1 MRANGY
7 LETRSRHPV
16 ALVAAISIN
25 LAVVGG
31 MLAYTTDIL
40 PRIPE
45 GIPLIPIPK
54 DPPIIKVEPPKTEL
68 PRSPQP
74 QPQPRPIPAP
84 PIPVPPM
91 DPTTYNPQ
99 WPETPPLPPIPTGPD
114 LTAKPDPV
122 PVERGAEVDGRYAD
136 DLQPAY
142 PAALERLE
150 IEGRATVR
158 VQVGTNGRVMA
169 VELVRADDPGFFNAT
184 RDQALKR
191 WRFKPATRDGQ
202 PVVSWV
208 TKTVVFTIRR

>member
-1 MRANGY
+1 MHATGY

-54 DPPIIKVEPPKTEL
+54 DPPIVKVEPPKTPL
-68 PRSPQP
+68 TKTTQTPL
-74 QPQPRPIPAP
+74 RPVPAP
-84 PIPVPPM
+84 PIPLPPI
-91 DPTTYNPQ
+91 DPTVYRPQ
-99 WPETPPLPPIPTGPD
+99 WPDTPPLPPTPTGPEVA
-114 LTAKPDPV
+114 AKPDPA
-122 PVERGAEVDGRYAD
+122 PVERIAEIDGRYAG

-142 PAALERLE
+142 PPALERQE
-150 IEGRATVR
+150 IEGKATVK
-158 VQVGTNGRVMA
+158 VQVGIDGRVTA

-184 RDQALKR
+184 RDQALRR

-202 PVVSWV
+202 PIVSWV